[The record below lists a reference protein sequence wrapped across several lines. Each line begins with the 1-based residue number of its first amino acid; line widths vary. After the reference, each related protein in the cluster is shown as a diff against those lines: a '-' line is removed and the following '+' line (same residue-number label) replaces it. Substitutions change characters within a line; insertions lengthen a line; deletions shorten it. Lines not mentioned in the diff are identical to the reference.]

1 MLLYMQTG
9 MGFVYNLERTVFAKV
24 NLPDNRLFGE
34 GLGGGGR
41 RRGGLM
47 AARCNASIQ
56 ISTDSII
63 RDEMKISS
71 QYP

>member
-34 GLGGGGR
+34 GLGVGGG
-41 RRGGLM
+41 GGG
-47 AARCNASIQ
+47 
-56 ISTDSII
+56 D
-63 RDEMKISS
+63 
-71 QYP
+71 